1 MRFVG
6 SNENIFS
13 AREEQDCFEINIEDD
28 LPQAIPDSVY
38 RLIKSIDN
46 NLYGFYSFAN
56 NAKLYFN
63 VFDTDTGFLPAIVLI
78 NIIELETVDTTSNS
92 ALVIITSNNSTCE
105 T

>member
-28 LPQAIPDSVY
+28 LTQAIPDSVY

-46 NLYGFYSFAN
+46 NC
-56 NAKLYFN
+56 
-63 VFDTDTGFLPAIVLI
+63 V
-78 NIIELETVDTTSNS
+78 
-92 ALVIITSNNSTCE
+92 
-105 T
+105 